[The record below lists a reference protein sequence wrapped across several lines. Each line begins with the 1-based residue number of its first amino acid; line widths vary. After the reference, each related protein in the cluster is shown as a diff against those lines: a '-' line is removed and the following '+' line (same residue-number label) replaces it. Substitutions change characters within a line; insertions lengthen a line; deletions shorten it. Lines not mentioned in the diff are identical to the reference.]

1 MSICQACNLSLKP
14 LEPLGNEVGISQSGQ
29 NHPDTRETSVI
40 MTESQGDMSQGSP
53 GAGSLD

>member
-1 MSICQACNLSLKP
+1 MSD
-14 LEPLGNEVGISQSGQ
+14 VGVGQGGQ
-29 NHPDTRETSVI
+29 NHPDTRGTLVI